1 MSFSLTQIVLAIVAY
16 LSILFLVAHLAERQ
30 LLPRAITHHPATY
43 VLSLG
48 VFAGA
53 MASNAIFD
61 LAWRQ
66 GYDFMLYYLGV
77 VLMFILAPLLLLP
90 LLRLCRIYQL
100 SSLADVLTFRFRSPT
115 TGAVIS
121 LAMCLTLLPLLAL
134 QIQAVADSIQILSG
148 AGGSLQ
154 PSTTRHDWLALL
166 FCLIIIAFAILFG
179 TRNITS
185 QRHNTGLVTAIAFE
199 SLVKLGTLL
208 ALMFAAVYQVFGG
221 FEALQQWASL
231 SGPLADSDHNPLLGN
246 STRLLLL
253 AFFAGAVC
261 MPHIFHMAF
270 AENKES
276 LDLGIASWA
285 LPLYMLLLSL
295 PVLPLTWA
303 GMALDHGLP
312 REYTSLALGM
322 ELNSAAISAAA
333 FAAGLSAASGTII
346 VATLALAN
354 MVLNHLVLPNRFLK
368 IAREQSLYSQ
378 VKWLRRSLI
387 TVLILAGYGCF
398 LAVNGRQSLMELGL
412 VAFSGTLQ
420 FLPGIIATPYWR
432 RANRRGLLSGLAG
445 GLLVWAYT
453 LLLPILGTGQ
463 PGWLG
468 SLAEAWFGDPGETW
482 SVACLLSLGINS
494 VLFVLVSLLTRTSDD
509 ERVAAEICSMD
520 DISRPARR
528 RLGLHTAREFI
539 DALAATLGERTASTE
554 VHRALMELQ
563 FDESESRPYA
573 LRRLRSRIEA
583 NLSAL
588 LGPVVAYSVLNRCI
602 PFLPDL
608 HGSTDDLFL
617 IERQLDQ
624 AEGQFTGL
632 AGELDNLR
640 RHYRQT
646 VDTMPI
652 GVFSTAPDGEVLLW
666 NRSMEETTGIPARRV
681 LGSLYASIPEP
692 WGPIFDAFLAEDSD
706 SLLKRE
712 VLLPD
717 GSSRWISLHK
727 TAAGPDHQGDR
738 LVLVEDIS
746 ELERLEA
753 ELLHSE
759 RLASVGRLAAG
770 VAHEIGNPI
779 TGIACLAQNL
789 DYETDM
795 DAVRETARDILKQ
808 TDRVS
813 RIVDSLVNFSH
824 AGARVHGARVYGAG
838 GSGAHLHDARLV
850 PCNLADCV
858 DEAVHLLQLDSSAK
872 QVDYINDCDR
882 ELLVVADT
890 QKLLQVFVNLLG
902 NARDACDDGGRIR
915 VQVHTRD
922 ALALIDVEDNGCGI
936 PPALLGQVFEPFVT
950 TKEPGEGTGLG
961 LSLVY
966 SIMEDMQGTV
976 QLHSPIYEGESPGTR
991 VTLQLPLGA
1000 YDPAFSLEL

>member
-16 LSILFLVAHLAERQ
+16 LSMLFLVAHLADRQ
-30 LLPRAITHHPATY
+30 ILPRAITHHPATY

-53 MASNAIFD
+53 MASNAIFE

-66 GYDFMLYYLGV
+66 GYDFMLYYLGA
-77 VLMFILAPLLLLP
+77 VLMFALAPLFLIP

-100 SSLADVLTFRFRSPT
+100 SSLADVLTFRFRSDWV
-115 TGAVIS
+115 GAAIT

-134 QIQAVADSIQILSG
+134 QIKAVADSIEILAGSG
-148 AGGSLQ
+148 AGLA
-154 PSTTRHDWLALL
+154 TTSGRHDWLALL
-166 FCLIIIAFAILFG
+166 FCLIIIVFAILFG
-179 TRNITS
+179 TRNIAS

-199 SLVKLGTLL
+199 SLVKLL
-208 ALMFAAVYQVFGG
+208 ALLGLMLAAVYQVFGG
-221 FEALQQWASL
+221 FEAMQQWVFEVRPPSGGG
-231 SGPLADSDHNPLLGN
+231 SGPMQGN
-246 STRLLLL
+246 ATRLMLL

-276 LDLGIASWA
+276 LDLGAASWG

-303 GMALDHGLP
+303 GMALAHELP
-312 REYTSLALGM
+312 RGHAGLALGL
-322 ELNSAAISAAA
+322 ELHSPVVSATA
-333 FAAGLSAASGTII
+333 FVVGLSAASATII

-354 MVLNHLVLPNRFLK
+354 MVLNHLILPRRFMQL
-368 IAREQSLYSQ
+368 AREQSLYAQ
-378 VKWLRRSLI
+378 LKWLRRSLI

-398 LAVNGRQSLMELGL
+398 LAVSEDQSLMDLGL

-420 FLPGIIATPYWR
+420 FLPGIIATPYWHR
-432 RANRRGLLSGLAG
+432 GNRRGLLAGLAG
-445 GLLVWAYT
+445 GLLLWCIT
-453 LLLPILGTGQ
+453 LLLPSLGVDQ
-463 PGWLG
+463 PGWLAN
-468 SLAEAWFGDPGETW
+468 LAGRWFGDSHPLW
-482 SVACLLSLGINS
+482 AAASLLSLGANGL
-494 VLFVLVSLLTRTSDD
+494 LFVLVSLLTRATDE
-509 ERVAAEICSMD
+509 ERVAAEICAMD
-520 DISRPARR
+520 DVGRPTRR
-528 RLGLHTAREFI
+528 TLALQNAAEFI
-539 DALAATLGERTASTE
+539 DSLASTLGERTARAE
-554 VHRALMELQ
+554 VRRALIELQ

-583 NLSAL
+583 NLSGL
-588 LGPVVAYSVLNRCI
+588 LGPSVAHSVMNRCI
-602 PFLPDL
+602 PFQPAL
-608 HGSTDDLFL
+608 HGSSDDLYL
-617 IERQLDQ
+617 IERQLDR

-632 AGELDNLR
+632 AAELDNLR

-646 VDTMPI
+646 VDTLPI
-652 GVFSTAPDGEVLLW
+652 GVFSTAADGEILLW
-666 NRSMEETTGIPARRV
+666 NRSMEDITGIPARRV
-681 LGSLYASIPEP
+681 LGSLHGSIPEP
-692 WGPIFDAFLAEDSD
+692 WRQIFSAFLADESE

-712 VLLPD
+712 VSLPD

-727 TAAGPDHQGDR
+727 TPGDTLTPGDR

-746 ELERLEA
+746 ELQRLEG

-759 RLASVGRLAAG
+759 RLASIGRLAAG

-789 DYETDM
+789 DYED
-795 DAVRETARDILKQ
+795 DPQVVRETARDILKQ

-824 AGARVHGARVYGAG
+824 AGAREPGARQPGARQHGA
-838 GSGAHLHDARLV
+838 STHDTRLV
-850 PCNLADCV
+850 ACNLADCF
-858 DEAVHLLQLDSSAK
+858 DEAVHLLQLDPAAK
-872 QVDYINDCDR
+872 QIDYCNECDR
-882 ELLVVADT
+882 ELLVIADS
-890 QKLLQVFVNLLG
+890 QKLLQVFINLLG
-902 NARDACDDGGRIR
+902 NARDACGDQGTIVMRAWPRDGMAI
-915 VQVHTRD
+915 
-922 ALALIDVEDNGCGI
+922 IDIEDNGCGI
-936 PPALLGQVFEPFVT
+936 PPALLSQVFEPFYT

-966 SIMEDMQGTV
+966 SMMEDMQGTV
-976 QLHSPIYEGESPGTR
+976 QLHSPVHAGESPGTR

-1000 YDPAFSLEL
+1000 YAADFGLEM